1 VLIAVFI
8 ITRPKNSMFLYEPT
22 QNTAIASNKFIKLN
36 SVKKLVYIIDFI
48 LLVFPCHIM
57 VY

>member
-1 VLIAVFI
+1 MLIAVFI

-22 QNTAIASNKFIKLN
+22 LNTAIASNKLIKLN